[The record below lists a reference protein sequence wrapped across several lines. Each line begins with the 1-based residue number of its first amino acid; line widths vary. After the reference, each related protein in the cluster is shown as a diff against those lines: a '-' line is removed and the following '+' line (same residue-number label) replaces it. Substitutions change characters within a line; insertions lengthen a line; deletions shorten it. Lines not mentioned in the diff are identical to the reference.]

1 MERKRLLTKW
11 FNFLYLFLKMRI
23 KILQMVGLL
32 LIIPLIAMQ
41 LTDEVEWSLFD
52 FIIMG
57 TLLLITGLMGEI
69 IFKKVKKY
77 KHRVILYVVVAI
89 TFLLIWAELAV
100 GIFGTP
106 FAGS

>member
-1 MERKRLLTKW
+1 M
-11 FNFLYLFLKMRI
+11 
-23 KILQMVGLL
+23 GLL

-57 TLLLITGLMGEI
+57 TLLLIIGLMGEI
-69 IFKKVKKY
+69 ISKKVKKY

>member
-1 MERKRLLTKW
+1 
-11 FNFLYLFLKMRI
+11 MRI

-77 KHRVILYVVVAI
+77 KHRVILYVIVAI

>member
-1 MERKRLLTKW
+1 
-11 FNFLYLFLKMRI
+11 
-23 KILQMVGLL
+23 MVGLL
-32 LIIPLIAMQ
+32 LIIPLIAIQ

-69 IFKKVKKY
+69 ISKKVKKY
-77 KHRVILYVVVAI
+77 KHRVILYIVVI
-89 TFLLIWAELAV
+89 IIFFLIWAELSV

>member
-1 MERKRLLTKW
+1 MMIRILYIVGTILL
-11 FNFLYLFLKMRI
+11 
-23 KILQMVGLL
+23 
-32 LIIPLIAMQ
+32 IPLIAMQ
-41 LTDEVEWSLFD
+41 LTNEVNWSVFD

-57 TLLLITGLMGEI
+57 AMLTITGLLGEI

-77 KHRVILYVVVAI
+77 KHRVVLYVVVAI
-89 TFLLIWAELAV
+89 IFLLIWAELAV

>member
-1 MERKRLLTKW
+1 
-11 FNFLYLFLKMRI
+11 MRI
-23 KILQMVGLL
+23 KILQIVGLL

>member
-1 MERKRLLTKW
+1 
-11 FNFLYLFLKMRI
+11 MRI
-23 KILQMVGLL
+23 KTLQMVGLL

-89 TFLLIWAELAV
+89 IFFLIWAELAV

>member
-1 MERKRLLTKW
+1 
-11 FNFLYLFLKMRI
+11 
-23 KILQMVGLL
+23 MVGLL

-69 IFKKVKKY
+69 ISKKVKKY
-77 KHRVILYVVVAI
+77 KHRVILYIVVI
-89 TFLLIWAELAV
+89 IIFFLIWAELAV

>member
-1 MERKRLLTKW
+1 
-11 FNFLYLFLKMRI
+11 MRI

-77 KHRVILYVVVAI
+77 KNRVILYVVVAI

-106 FAGS
+106 FAGN

>member
-1 MERKRLLTKW
+1 MMIRILYIVGTILL
-11 FNFLYLFLKMRI
+11 
-23 KILQMVGLL
+23 
-32 LIIPLIAMQ
+32 IPLIAMQ
-41 LTDEVEWSLFD
+41 LTNEVNWSSFD

-57 TLLLITGLMGEI
+57 AMLTITGLLGEI

-77 KHRVILYVVVAI
+77 KNSVALYVVVAI
-89 TFLLIWAELAV
+89 IFLLTWAELAV

>member
-1 MERKRLLTKW
+1 MK
-11 FNFLYLFLKMRI
+11 I
-23 KILQMVGLL
+23 KILRIAGLL
-32 LIIPLIAMQ
+32 LTIPLIAMQ

-69 IFKKVKKY
+69 IFKRVKNS
-77 KHRVILYVVVAI
+77 KHRLILYIIIAMI
-89 TFLLIWAELAV
+89 FFLVWAELAV

>member
-1 MERKRLLTKW
+1 
-11 FNFLYLFLKMRI
+11 MRI

-69 IFKKVKKY
+69 ISKKVKKY
-77 KHRVILYVVVAI
+77 KHRVILYIVVI
-89 TFLLIWAELAV
+89 IIFFLIWAELSV

>member
-1 MERKRLLTKW
+1 
-11 FNFLYLFLKMRI
+11 
-23 KILQMVGLL
+23 MVGLL

-89 TFLLIWAELAV
+89 IFFLIWAELAV

-106 FAGS
+106 FSGS

>member
-1 MERKRLLTKW
+1 
-11 FNFLYLFLKMRI
+11 MRI
-23 KILQMVGLL
+23 KILQVVGLL

-77 KHRVILYVVVAI
+77 KHRVILYIVVI
-89 TFLLIWAELAV
+89 IIFFLIWAELSV

>member
-1 MERKRLLTKW
+1 
-11 FNFLYLFLKMRI
+11 MRI

-77 KHRVILYVVVAI
+77 KHRVILYVVV
-89 TFLLIWAELAV
+89 LEKKDK
-100 GIFGTP
+100 
-106 FAGS
+106 

>member
-1 MERKRLLTKW
+1 
-11 FNFLYLFLKMRI
+11 
-23 KILQMVGLL
+23 
-32 LIIPLIAMQ
+32 MQ
-41 LTDEVEWSLFD
+41 LRDEVEWSLFD

>member
-1 MERKRLLTKW
+1 
-11 FNFLYLFLKMRI
+11 
-23 KILQMVGLL
+23 MVGLL

-77 KHRVILYVVVAI
+77 KHRVILYVVVSI

>member
-1 MERKRLLTKW
+1 M
-11 FNFLYLFLKMRI
+11 
-23 KILQMVGLL
+23 
-32 LIIPLIAMQ
+32 LIIPFIAMQ

-89 TFLLIWAELAV
+89 IFFLIWAELAV

-106 FAGS
+106 FSGS

>member
-1 MERKRLLTKW
+1 
-11 FNFLYLFLKMRI
+11 MRI
-23 KILQMVGLL
+23 KILQIVGLL

-77 KHRVILYVVVAI
+77 KHRVILYVVIAI
-89 TFLLIWAELAV
+89 IFFLIWAELAV

>member
-1 MERKRLLTKW
+1 
-11 FNFLYLFLKMRI
+11 
-23 KILQMVGLL
+23 MVGLL

-41 LTDEVEWSLFD
+41 LTDKVEWSLFD

-89 TFLLIWAELAV
+89 IFFLIWAELAV

-106 FAGS
+106 FSGS

>member
-1 MERKRLLTKW
+1 MMIRILYIVGTILL
-11 FNFLYLFLKMRI
+11 
-23 KILQMVGLL
+23 
-32 LIIPLIAMQ
+32 IPLIAMQ
-41 LTDEVEWSLFD
+41 LTNEVNWSLFD

-57 TLLLITGLMGEI
+57 AMLTITGLLGEI

-77 KHRVILYVVVAI
+77 KNSVALYVVVAI
-89 TFLLIWAELAV
+89 IFLLIWAELAV

>member
-1 MERKRLLTKW
+1 M
-11 FNFLYLFLKMRI
+11 
-23 KILQMVGLL
+23 

-106 FAGS
+106 FGGS

>member
-1 MERKRLLTKW
+1 
-11 FNFLYLFLKMRI
+11 MRI

-41 LTDEVEWSLFD
+41 LTDEVEWSLID

-89 TFLLIWAELAV
+89 IFFLIWAELAV

>member
-1 MERKRLLTKW
+1 MMIRILYIVGTILL
-11 FNFLYLFLKMRI
+11 
-23 KILQMVGLL
+23 
-32 LIIPLIAMQ
+32 IPLIAMQ
-41 LTDEVEWSLFD
+41 LTNEVNWSLFD

-57 TLLLITGLMGEI
+57 AMLTITGLLGEI

-77 KHRVILYVVVAI
+77 KHRVASYVVVAI
-89 TFLLIWAELAV
+89 IFLLIWAELAV

>member
-1 MERKRLLTKW
+1 M
-11 FNFLYLFLKMRI
+11 
-23 KILQMVGLL
+23 GLL

-69 IFKKVKKY
+69 ISKKVKKY
-77 KHRVILYVVVAI
+77 KHRVILYIVVI
-89 TFLLIWAELAV
+89 IIFFLIWAELAV

-106 FAGS
+106 FSGS

>member
-1 MERKRLLTKW
+1 
-11 FNFLYLFLKMRI
+11 
-23 KILQMVGLL
+23 MVGLL

-41 LTDEVEWSLFD
+41 LTDKVEWSLFD

-106 FAGS
+106 FSGN